1 MTVVIGMYGGRE
13 DNMFWQRIPNHTK
26 FQIVAT
32 GGRAM
37 GNGDVALLGPDAIHS
52 VVNPLDRLSG
62 AIHVY
67 DGDFLAAQRSMW
79 NAETLTEEPYDYAK
93 VLKGNMP
100 LTHT

>member
-1 MTVVIGMYGGRE
+1 MVGAKTTCSGSA
-13 DNMFWQRIPNHTK
+13 
-26 FQIVAT
+26 FQITRNFRLWLPAIAQ
-32 GGRAM
+32 R
-37 GNGDVALLGPDAIHS
+37 GNGDVALLGPDATHS